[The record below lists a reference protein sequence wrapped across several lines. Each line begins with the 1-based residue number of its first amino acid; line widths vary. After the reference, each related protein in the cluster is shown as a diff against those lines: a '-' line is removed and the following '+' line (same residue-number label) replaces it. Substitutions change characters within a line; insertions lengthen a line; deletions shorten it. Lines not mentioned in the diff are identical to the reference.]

1 MKKII
6 LFGRGKTLQEMP
18 APQVISAEESKSS
31 YASRYLK
38 RNRIITRQCVYI
50 SHDIHGLITRLV
62 HQLANQGQEISIG
75 GYIDT
80 VLSEHLQANKDEINE
95 VYRRGN
101 GNLL

>member
-1 MKKII
+1 MKKRK
-6 LFGRGKTLQEMP
+6 LFGLGKTLQEMP
-18 APQVISAEESKSS
+18 APQATPVEETKRS

-38 RNRIITRQCVYI
+38 RNRITTRQCVYI
-50 SHDIHGLITRLV
+50 SHDIHGVIARLV
-62 HQLANQGQEISIG
+62 RQLANQGQEITVG

-101 GNLL
+101 GNLF